1 MTEDA
6 PIAFDSDYFAWTQ
19 EQARIL
25 RNLAQTMPT
34 LPLDALHLADEINGV
49 GQGEKQRL
57 GEALEMVLVVLVKL
71 ENSAARAPRKIW
83 RNMLAVE
90 RRRAKRILRASPSLA
105 LALDLT
111 ETFQSARMI
120 AAADLAREG
129 GFDGA
134 LPSQMPYTLKQML
147 DDGFSPENRHG
158 LE

>member
-25 RNLAQTMPT
+25 RNLAGTMPT

-57 GEALEMVLVVLVKL
+57 GEALEMVLVVLIKL